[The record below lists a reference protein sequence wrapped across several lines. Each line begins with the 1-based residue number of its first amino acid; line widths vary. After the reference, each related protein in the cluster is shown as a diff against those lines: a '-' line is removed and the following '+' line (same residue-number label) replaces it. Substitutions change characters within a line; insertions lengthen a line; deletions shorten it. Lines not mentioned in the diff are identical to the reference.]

1 MYLTDILRRSL
12 RSLLSAKARTLL
24 TAFAI
29 AVGAFALTLTL
40 AASNGATNYANTIV
54 RNNFDPSE
62 LIVSATKDLF
72 NGSDEN
78 MPQEYDANFSSILA
92 PGGNSRQVK
101 NLDDTAITTLKN
113 ITGVESVQTATTV
126 GLQYL
131 TRDGQRQYTA
141 TAQPFSSYRAP
152 ELLAGKA
159 ADLKD
164 GTIIIPEGFVAA
176 LGFKSPAE
184 AVGKTVR
191 LAVRQEVDQQAVIAS
206 LLASG
211 GTGPSTMQNT
221 TIEQV
226 FTIVGVNK
234 KPSLLLQ
241 PGAALYLTISQP
253 DIIKLQDLSTK
264 GTANYHKYL
273 TAIVK
278 VTNGADTKK
287 LKAVQDRVKQLGY
300 GALSVV
306 DTQKTITQVIS
317 VLQGIVLVF
326 GLIAVVASV
335 FGVVNT
341 MYISVLQRTREIGL
355 MKALGMHKRNISQL
369 FLFEAA
375 LIGFLGGLLGTVVA
389 LITGLLINPVISQKL
404 SLGTQQLLSFHT
416 NQLLFLL
423 IALTLVAMLAGYLP
437 ARKAAR
443 LDPIDA
449 LRTE

>member
-1 MYLTDILRRSL
+1 MYITDILRRSL

-62 LIVSATKDLF
+62 LIVSASKDLF
-72 NGSDEN
+72 NGADDSK
-78 MPQEYDANFSSILA
+78 PQEYNANFSSVVA
-92 PGGNSRQVK
+92 PGGNARQIK
-101 NLDDTAITTLKN
+101 SLDDTAIATLKN
-113 ITGVESVQTATTV
+113 IPGVASVQTATTV

-131 TRDGQRQYTA
+131 TADGQRQYTA
-141 TAQPFSSYRAP
+141 TAQPFSSYKAP
-152 ELLAGKA
+152 ELLAGKVT
-159 ADLKD
+159 DLKD
-164 GTIIIPEGFVAA
+164 GTIILPEGFIAS
-176 LGFKSPAE
+176 LGFKSPAT

-191 LAVRQEVDQQAVIAS
+191 LAVQQQVDQQALLAS

-211 GTGPSTMQNT
+211 GTGARDMQNT
-221 TIEQV
+221 TVEQA
-226 FTIVGVNK
+226 FTVVGVNK

-241 PGAALYLTISQP
+241 PGAALYLTISQH
-253 DIIKLQDLSTK
+253 DVVKLQDLATK
-264 GTANYHKYL
+264 GTTNYHKYL
-273 TAIVK
+273 TATVK
-278 VTNGADTKK
+278 VKDGADTKK
-287 LKAVQDRVKQLGY
+287 LQAVQDKVKQLGY
-300 GALSVV
+300 GAQSVV

-326 GLIAVVASV
+326 GLIAIVASV

-375 LIGFLGGLLGTVVA
+375 LIGFLGGLLGSVVA
-389 LITGLLINPVISQKL
+389 VIAGLLLNPVISRKL
-404 SLGTQQLLSFHT
+404 SLGAVRLLDFHA
-416 NQLLFLL
+416 NQLVFLVV
-423 IALTLVAMLAGYLP
+423 ALTLVAMLAGYLP

-443 LDPIDA
+443 LDPIEA